1 MQWEIVECASF
12 VVEREPVEG
21 EGTRMRCGPPSF
33 PPLFLSSSLP
43 FFLARVRAYTII
55 VLFFAFTAFTFAII
69 SVLCFYLC
77 LHPYFLDFQ
86 VLSPIGEGVKAI
98 CKHYM

>member
-1 MQWEIVECASF
+1 MRTSF
-12 VVEREPVEG
+12 
-21 EGTRMRCGPPSF
+21 F
-33 PPLFLSSSLP
+33 SSSLP
-43 FFLARVRAYTII
+43 FFLARVRVRAYTII
-55 VLFFAFTAFTFAII
+55 VLFFAFTAFTLAII
-69 SVLCFYLC
+69 SVLCFHLC